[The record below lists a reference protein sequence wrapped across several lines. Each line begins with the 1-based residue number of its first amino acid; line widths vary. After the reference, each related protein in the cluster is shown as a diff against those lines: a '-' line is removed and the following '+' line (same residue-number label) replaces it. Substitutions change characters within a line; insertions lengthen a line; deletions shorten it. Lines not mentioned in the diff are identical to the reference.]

1 MRTRAARQPKMISIK
16 TLFLLSLLFAH
27 TSGFA
32 AWLKCYVELD
42 TDEII
47 MNYDV
52 LPPEDAKVPG
62 VVLVGRSSVTDEW
75 KSESL
80 TFEKEET
87 FQFRLQVPDSL
98 KSQNVQYVI
107 ETSEGAL
114 FSPSN
119 WCEGRRTHAN
129 RHDTSVTLQVDGSA
143 DEVFV
148 WAGWATGH
156 EAVTLT
162 PKLVLKRIGKS
173 EL

>member
-1 MRTRAARQPKMISIK
+1 MRQAKRITMQ
-16 TLFLLSLLFAH
+16 TLLFVLSMLFAQ

-52 LPPEDAKVPG
+52 LPPEAAKVPG
-62 VVLVGRSSVTDEW
+62 VVLIGRSAGTDEW
-75 KSESL
+75 KRDIL
-80 TFEKEET
+80 TFEGEEM
-87 FQFRLQVPDSL
+87 FQFRLDIPDSL
-98 KSQNVQYVI
+98 IAAQNVQYVI
-107 ETSEGAL
+107 EASEGAL
-114 FSPSN
+114 FSPAN
-119 WCEGRRTHAN
+119 MCEGRRTHAN
-129 RHDTSVTLQVDGSA
+129 RHDIPVTLKVDGNS

-156 EAVTLT
+156 EAVSLT
-162 PKLVLKRIGKS
+162 HKMVLKRAAKN